1 MKSLVVEIR
10 DFFSL
15 REIVGDLEERIA
27 QYSLM
32 KEEYSRELGSY
43 LRRTEEKYGD
53 KDWFKNLSL
62 DKLKGGGK
70 EEKKGRRKGK
80 RKKGKA
86 ASSSWVS
93 YKGLS
98 LSSTDQGEMEM
109 LFEAIEELGRKVDRL
124 VEAKRAVEE
133 LMKVGLGENLKYR
146 IYITEGVPQK
156 IVLRPTEG
164 AERFAINMVFS
175 TIK

>member
-1 MKSLVVEIR
+1 MAKSLVIEIR

-15 REIVGDLEERIA
+15 REIAADLEERIA

-43 LRRTEEKYGD
+43 LRKTEETYGEES
-53 KDWFKNLSL
+53 WFKNLSL

-70 EEKKGRRKGK
+70 EEKKGGKKGK
-80 RKKGKA
+80 KKGKA
-86 ASSSWVS
+86 TSSSWIA
-93 YKGLS
+93 YKGLR

-109 LFEAIEELGRKVDRL
+109 LFEVIEELGRKVDRFL
-124 VEAKRAVEE
+124 EAKEAVDE

-146 IYITEGVPQK
+146 VYIKEGVPQK
-156 IVLRPTEG
+156 IVLRPREG
-164 AERFAINMVFS
+164 VEKFSLNMVFS